1 MLCCNRSY
9 QKNFDENLKDRFDNA
24 YNFCKLDINKS
35 ILMLQKGAYGYENI
49 DDWKNFFEAL

>member
-9 QKNFDENLKDRFDNA
+9 QKNFDENLKDRFANA
-24 YNFCKLDINKS
+24 YNFRNLDINKS
-35 ILMLQKGAYGYENI
+35 ILMLQKSAYRYENI

>member
-9 QKNFDENLKDRFDNA
+9 QKKFDENLKDRFANA
-24 YNFCKLDINKS
+24 YNFRNLDINKS
-35 ILMLQKGAYGYENI
+35 ILMLQKGAYRYENI

>member
-9 QKNFDENLKDRFDNA
+9 QKNFDENLKDRFANA

-35 ILMLQKGAYGYENI
+35 ILILQKGAY
-49 DDWKNFFEAL
+49 

>member
-9 QKNFDENLKDRFDNA
+9 QKNFDENLKDRFANA

-35 ILMLQKGAYGYENI
+35 ILMLQKSAYRYENI